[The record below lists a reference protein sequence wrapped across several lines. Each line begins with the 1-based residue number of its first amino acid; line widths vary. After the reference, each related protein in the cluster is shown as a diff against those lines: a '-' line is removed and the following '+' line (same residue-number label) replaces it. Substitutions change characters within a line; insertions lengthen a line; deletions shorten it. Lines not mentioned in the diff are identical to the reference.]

1 LESRN
6 RKKAVG
12 TQEFKIEEQEAKTKQ
27 QQLESKTEPI
37 WSLKQNMQKQT
48 EAAAIGPWCRSSSSP
63 SRSSKQKTK
72 RKQQKQL

>member
-1 LESRN
+1 LEFRN

-12 TQEFKIEEQEAKTKQ
+12 TQEFKTEEQEAKARQ

-37 WSLKQNMQKQT
+37 WSSKQNMQKQT
-48 EAAAIGPWCRSSSSP
+48 EAAAIGHWCRSSSSPP

-72 RKQQKQL
+72 RK